1 MEEHI
6 GALGWKNLGD
16 TSGLQADGVG
26 TSAHYIGRAW
36 SPTGVYEGIPEAGAM
51 YAFITIEG
59 GGDVTYDGTPMDVG
73 RDHLV
78 FMDAEADIG
87 IRLRAAT
94 ARYLWK
100 LRPTVLN
107 NPLVRQR
114 IGEPLPIGPEVWR
127 IAGSLTNSALE
138 AGPAVTTSR
147 YFAQASEN
155 LLVAV
160 FETVRQ
166 PTRIVPSSRPDLV
179 YGEAMYVIE
188 HGYDDPTLTPSKV
201 AAEILVSERT
211 LRRAFAAMGTTP
223 RTEIERRRVR
233 ELTELRA
240 HFGVSRPF
248 EQLSEM
254 AGFSTG
260 RQARAALRRA

>member
-6 GALGWKNLGD
+6 AALGWRSLGD
-16 TSGLQADGVG
+16 TAGLQIGGVG
-26 TSAHYIGRAW
+26 TPAHYIGRAW
-36 SPTGVYEGIPEAGAM
+36 SPTGVYEGVPEVGGM

-59 GGDVTYDGTPMDVG
+59 GGDITYASTSMNVG

-87 IRLRAAT
+87 IHLRAAT

-138 AGPAVTTSR
+138 ADPAVTTSR

-155 LLVAV
+155 LLAAV

-166 PTRIVPSSRPDLV
+166 PQRLAPSSRPDQV

-188 HGYDDPTLTPSKV
+188 QSYHDPTLTPSKV

-233 ELTELRA
+233 ELNELRT
-240 HFGVSRPF
+240 HFGVSQSF
-248 EQLSEM
+248 EKLSEM